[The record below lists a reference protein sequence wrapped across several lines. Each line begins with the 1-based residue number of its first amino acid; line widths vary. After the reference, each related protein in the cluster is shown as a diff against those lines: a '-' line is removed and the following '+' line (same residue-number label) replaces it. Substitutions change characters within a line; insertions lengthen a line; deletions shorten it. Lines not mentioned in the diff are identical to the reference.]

1 MFIMY
6 DSTDINEIPNGA
18 HAIACYRNGIYENEH
33 AARKRFPHSFILP
46 ISVRDVV
53 ACDCYD
59 IERGDYRIDEAAQ
72 LVRYAHSHGIWRPCL
87 YANES
92 DWITLHQD
100 LAGAGIARD
109 QYRAWQAH
117 YDGIST
123 VPIGFDA
130 KQFTARALGRNLD
143 ESVCNTGFF
152 PPAKPHSDKS
162 LNAMIEYDL
171 DDKSWTVHGI
181 S

>member
-6 DSTDINEIPNGA
+6 DSTDVVNIPNGA
-18 HAIACYRNGIYENEH
+18 HAVACYRNGIYANEQQ
-33 AARKRFPHSFILP
+33 ARQRFPHAFILP
-46 ISVRDVV
+46 ISVRGII

-59 IERGDYRIDEAAQ
+59 IERGDYRTDQAVQ
-72 LVRYAHSHGIWRPCL
+72 LVQYAHLHGIWRPCL
-87 YANES
+87 YASES
-92 DWITLHQD
+92 DWAAIHTD
-100 LAGAGIARD
+100 LANAGIHRD

-117 YDGIST
+117 YDNVAA
-123 VPIGFDA
+123 VPIGYDA
-130 KQFTARALGRNLD
+130 KQFTDRALGRNLD

-152 PPAKPHSDKS
+152 PPAKPHNDRS
-162 LNAMIEYDL
+162 LNAMIKYDP